1 MTRLHTSTHG
11 KFYRSGQV
19 RRQGSSLAFDEGRPE
34 EVDPVQEI
42 CKWALANL
50 TSEQLQQLC
59 SGLQPT
65 GMPEA
70 PPPAN
75 GGMDDEEFAS
85 GYPGGRRDGPQ
96 PANAGPWQSKL
107 GALKKN
113 GAMDSG
119 LHQLAASV
127 RRDAAVREEFSFDR
141 LFNPHASDVDSKSSD
156 VSLDSIF
163 GFGGGDAG
171 ERSPSVDHLSR
182 APLWTTL
189 R

>member
-85 GYPGGRRDGPQ
+85 GYRGGREGPRSGPGG
-96 PANAGPWQSKL
+96 AGPWGASK
-107 GALKKN
+107 GAQD
-113 GAMDSG
+113 GWQRFHDVTQREA
-119 LHQLAASV
+119 
-127 RRDAAVREEFSFDR
+127 RDLSFDTI
-141 LFNPHASDVDSKSSD
+141 FNPSASGSDSSRDEASFES
-156 VSLDSIF
+156 VF
-163 GFGGGDAG
+163 GIGGGDAC
-171 ERSPSVDHLSR
+171 EAQPSFDHLGSK
-182 APLWTTL
+182 APLWVTT

>member
-1 MTRLHTSTHG
+1 MARLHVSTHG
-11 KFYRSGQV
+11 KFYRSQQV

-34 EVDPVQEI
+34 EVDPVEEI

-50 TSEQLQQLC
+50 NPEQIQQLC
-59 SGLQPT
+59 MGLQPSDV
-65 GMPEA
+65 ER
-70 PPPAN
+70 PAQD
-75 GGMDDEEFAS
+75 GEEGVT

-96 PANAGPWQSKL
+96 AGNAGPWASKL
-107 GALKKN
+107 PPMKKN
-113 GAMDSG
+113 GSAMDG
-119 LHQLAASV
+119 ALRQFAHSV
-127 RRDAAVREEFSFDR
+127 SRDVALREEFSFDR